1 MGEIYPSSLNH
12 SGSIHTMIHTCSP
25 ILSPF
30 KQEWCMRTE
39 PSLNDALIK
48 IAEVCQ
54 VGGMRVLV
62 NAVGVL
68 HPRQNLTK
76 GRHFPLTPFRYFILF
91 RERLQWLCWVAF
103 RMLCAGIREFQEKV
117 SLCLDRSF
125 LSPSGATF
133 LTRHALLSCK
143 KFSMVNN
150 IQVSASLA
158 ANPVDSSSNDG
169 DTKNGAPSISIAC
182 YSYIQ

>member
-1 MGEIYPSSLNH
+1 
-12 SGSIHTMIHTCSP
+12 MIHTCSS

-30 KQEWCMRTE
+30 QQERRMRTE

-103 RMLCAGIREFQEKV
+103 RMLCAAIREFQEKV
-117 SLCLDRSF
+117 SLCLNRSF
-125 LSPSGATF
+125 LSLSGATF
-133 LTRHALLSCK
+133 LTRHALYGKQYASRCLSGHQ
-143 KFSMVNN
+143 SVDTAAAMMVTTKMAR
-150 IQVSASLA
+150 SCSLLA
-158 ANPVDSSSNDG
+158 GSVKLEAWVLP
-169 DTKNGAPSISIAC
+169 
-182 YSYIQ
+182 